1 MSRYSGRQGHIA
13 SNLEDLA
20 TDVLKGSY
28 EATVLYSM
36 IRNVAYDTDEVAL
49 ESKRQ
54 DLLGTSSGDGQ
65 AQRAHVSR
73 LLLPC
78 FAESG

>member
-1 MSRYSGRQGHIA
+1 MSRYSGRQGHMA

-20 TDVLKGSY
+20 TNVLKGSY

-36 IRNVAYDTDEVAL
+36 IRNVAYDTGEVAR

-54 DLLGTSSGDGQ
+54 DLLGTSSGDRQ
-65 AQRAHVSR
+65 AQRAHV
-73 LLLPC
+73 
-78 FAESG
+78 